1 MFDKLVESSKQKQGR
16 RSRRFLVA
24 TTLIY
29 TVALAS
35 FGALAIIGF
44 SPALAESYDVIAR
57 LIPPPVPPG
66 PAPQSPHRRPNPRP
80 APALSFATPVE
91 APKIPTL
98 DDLKD
103 LNLED
108 HGNRL
113 VVHGAP
119 NLSGF
124 GRTDGLPGGADT
136 KDLAP
141 PAPPPPPAV
150 VSKPAAAQAEQQ
162 TVRLTSQI
170 TQGNAIR
177 KVQPPY
183 PQMARLMRLTGS
195 VQVQIA
201 ISETGEVADAFVLSG
216 HPMFREASLQ
226 AVRQWRF
233 RPTELNGKPVRAI
246 GVITFNFKLD

>member
-1 MFDKLVESSKQKQGR
+1 MFDKLVESSKHKQEK
-16 RSRRFLVA
+16 RSRRFFVV

-35 FGALAIIGF
+35 FGALTIIGF
-44 SPALAESYDVIAR
+44 SPVLADSYDVIAD

-91 APKIPTL
+91 VKKIPTL
-98 DDLKD
+98 GDLKD
-103 LNLED
+103 LNLEQP
-108 HGNRL
+108 GL

-119 NLSGF
+119 NLSGL
-124 GRTDGLPGGADT
+124 GRSGGLPGGPDT
-136 KDLAP
+136 KDPAP
-141 PAPPPPPAV
+141 PAPPPPV
-150 VSKPAAAQAEQQ
+150 VISKPAVAQTEQQ

-183 PQMARLMRLTGS
+183 PQMAKLMRLTGA
-195 VQVQIA
+195 VQVQIT
-201 ISETGEVADAFVLSG
+201 ISESGEVADAFVLSG
-216 HPMFREASLQ
+216 HPMLREASLQ
-226 AVRQWRF
+226 AVKQWLF
-233 RPTELNGKPVRAI
+233 KPTELNGRPVRAI

>member
-1 MFDKLVESSKQKQGR
+1 MFDKLVESSKQKQGK
-16 RSRRFLVA
+16 RSRWFFLV

-29 TVALAS
+29 TLTLAS
-35 FGALAIIGF
+35 FGALTIIGF
-44 SPALAESYDVIAR
+44 SPVLAESYVVFAN
-57 LIPPPVPPG
+57 LIPPPPPPG

-80 APALSFATPVE
+80 APTLSFAAPVE
-91 APKIPTL
+91 VKKIPTL
-98 DDLKD
+98 TDLKD
-103 LNLED
+103 LNLEQP
-108 HGNRL
+108 GNRL

-119 NLSGF
+119 NLPGF
-124 GRTDGLPGGADT
+124 DRGGGLFGGPNT

-141 PAPPPPPAV
+141 PAPPPPPVV
-150 VSKPAAAQAEQQ
+150 VSKPAAAQPEQQ

-177 KVQPPY
+177 RVQPPY
-183 PQMARLMRLTGS
+183 PQMAKLMRLTGA

-201 ISETGEVADAFVLSG
+201 ISETGEVADAFVISG
-216 HPMFREASLQ
+216 HPVLREASLQ

-233 RPTELNGKPVRAI
+233 KPTELNGRPVRAI